1 MIDLYF
7 SIYKLEMFFQNLS
20 KNDCIG
26 NIFPKLDFLKESIYT
41 DIGGGIMIQ
50 RPEYLEE
57 LKRWKDQDVIK
68 VITGVRRCGKS
79 TLFGLFID
87 YLKENNISE
96 EQIIHVNLE
105 DADYNFKDYRE
116 LYDYIN
122 KQLDSKKQYYVFL
135 DEVQNVLGFQKAV
148 DSLYIKKNVDVYI
161 TGSNAYLL
169 SGELATLLSG
179 RYIEIKMLPLSF
191 KEYRTAFHDKNDYQ
205 LFLDYM
211 KNGGMP
217 GNINILQTHPNDID
231 KYLDGIF
238 STIVYK
244 DIMARNNISEKMVLE
259 GILKFIFDSIGSPIS
274 TKRISDTLT
283 SKGMPISNHTVENYI
298 TAFLESFLIYK
309 AERFDVKGK
318 NLLVRDYKYYVVDTG
333 LRSYL
338 LGKKANSDMG
348 HILENIVYL
357 ELLRR
362 GYKVYVGKVDDLEV
376 DFVAEN
382 RDGLQY
388 YQVALTVRDE
398 KVLERELRSLQ
409 KTGDHYPKILLTFD
423 MDLEADYDGIKKIN
437 VVDWLLENKE

>member
-1 MIDLYF
+1 MINR
-7 SIYKLEMFFQNLS
+7 E
-20 KNDCIG
+20 
-26 NIFPKLDFLKESIYT
+26 
-41 DIGGGIMIQ
+41 
-50 RPEYLEE
+50 EYLDE
-57 LKRWKDQDVIK
+57 LIRWKDKDLIK
-68 VITGVRRCGKS
+68 VVTGIRRCGKS
-79 TLFGLFID
+79 TLFDLFID
-87 YLKENNISE
+87 YLKMSGVKSN
-96 EQIIHVNLE
+96 QIIYINLE
-105 DADYNFKDYRE
+105 DADYDFKDYKE
-116 LYDYIN
+116 LYHFIN
-122 KQLDSKKQYYVFL
+122 EKIISEDNFYVFL
-135 DEVQNVLGFQKAV
+135 DEVQNVPGFQRAV

-191 KEYRTAFHDKNDYQ
+191 KEYVSAFGNNNYQQ

-211 KNGGMP
+211 RNGGMP
-217 GNINILQTHPNDID
+217 GNINILKSNVNDLD

-244 DIMARNNISEKMVLE
+244 DIMARNNITDKLLLE
-259 GILKFIFDSIGSPIS
+259 SVIKYIFDSIGSPIS
-274 TKRISDTLT
+274 IKKISDTLT
-283 SKGMPISNHTVENYI
+283 SKGISTSNHTVENYI
-298 TAFLESFLIYK
+298 TALLESFLIYK

-318 NLLVRDYKYYVVDTG
+318 NLLARDYKYYVVDSG

-338 LGKKANSDMG
+338 LGKKADSDMG

-382 RDGLQY
+382 RDGLRY

-409 KTGDHYPKILLTFD
+409 KTGDHYPKTLLTLD
-423 MDLEADYDGIKKIN
+423 MDLETDYDGIRKVN
-437 VVDWLLENKE
+437 VVDWLLSDE

>member
-1 MIDLYF
+1 
-7 SIYKLEMFFQNLS
+7 
-20 KNDCIG
+20 
-26 NIFPKLDFLKESIYT
+26 
-41 DIGGGIMIQ
+41 MIQ
-50 RPEYLEE
+50 RDKYLEE
-57 LKRWKDQDVIK
+57 LKNWKDKDLIK
-68 VITGVRRCGKS
+68 VVTGIRRCGKS
-79 TLFGLFID
+79 TLFELFIN
-87 YLKENNISE
+87 YLKENDVSE
-96 EQIIHVNLE
+96 EQIIHINLE
-105 DADYNFKDYRE
+105 DGDYDFLTNYKE
-116 LYDYIN
+116 LYEYVKSNLVPN
-122 KQLDSKKQYYVFL
+122 KMNYVFL
-135 DEVQNVLGFQKAV
+135 DEVQNVEKFQKAV

-191 KEYRTAFHDKNDYQ
+191 KEYVTAFDDNNYGQ

-217 GNINILQTHPNDID
+217 GNISILKSNPNDID

-244 DIMARNNISEKMVLE
+244 DIMVRNNISDKILLE
-259 GILKFIFDSIGSPIS
+259 SIIKYIFDSIGSPIS
-274 TKRISDTLT
+274 TKKISDTLT
-283 SKGMPISNHTVENYI
+283 SKGISTSNHTVENYI

-318 NLLVRDYKYYVVDTG
+318 NLLARDYKYYVVDTG

-338 LGKKANSDMG
+338 LGKKADSDMG

-382 RDGLQY
+382 RDGLKY

-398 KVLERELRSLQ
+398 KVLEREIRVLQ
-409 KTGDHYPKILLTFD
+409 KTGDHYPKVLLTLD
-423 MDLEADYDGIKKIN
+423 MDLTSDYDGITKIN
-437 VVDWLLENKE
+437 VVDWLLNDKYN

>member
-1 MIDLYF
+1 M
-7 SIYKLEMFFQNLS
+7 
-20 KNDCIG
+20 
-26 NIFPKLDFLKESIYT
+26 
-41 DIGGGIMIQ
+41 
-50 RPEYLEE
+50 
-57 LKRWKDQDVIK
+57 IK
-68 VITGVRRCGKS
+68 VVTGIRRCGKS
-79 TLFGLFID
+79 TLFDLFID
-87 YLKENNISE
+87 YLKMSGVKSN
-96 EQIIHVNLE
+96 QIIHINLE
-105 DADYNFKDYRE
+105 DADYDFKDYKE
-116 LYDYIN
+116 LYHFIN
-122 KQLDSKKQYYVFL
+122 DKIVSEDNFYVFL
-135 DEVQNVLGFQKAV
+135 DEVQNVPGFQRAV

-191 KEYRTAFHDKNDYQ
+191 KEYISAFDNNNYQQ

-211 KNGGMP
+211 RNGGMP
-217 GNINILQTHPNDID
+217 GNINILKSNVNDLD

-244 DIMARNNISEKMVLE
+244 DIMARNNITDKLLLE
-259 GILKFIFDSIGSPIS
+259 SVIKYIFDSIGSPIS
-274 TKRISDTLT
+274 IKKISDTLT
-283 SKGMPISNHTVENYI
+283 SKGISTSNHTVENYI
-298 TAFLESFLIYK
+298 TALLESFLIYK

-318 NLLVRDYKYYVVDTG
+318 NLLARDYKYYVVDSG

-338 LGKKANSDMG
+338 LGKKADSDMG

-382 RDGLQY
+382 RDGLRY

-409 KTGDHYPKILLTFD
+409 KTGDHYPKTLLTLD
-423 MDLEADYDGIKKIN
+423 MDLETDYDGIRKVN
-437 VVDWLLENKE
+437 VVDWLLSDE

>member
-1 MIDLYF
+1 MINR
-7 SIYKLEMFFQNLS
+7 E
-20 KNDCIG
+20 
-26 NIFPKLDFLKESIYT
+26 
-41 DIGGGIMIQ
+41 
-50 RPEYLEE
+50 EYLDE
-57 LKRWKDQDVIK
+57 LIRWKDKDLIK
-68 VITGVRRCGKS
+68 VVTGIRRCGKS
-79 TLFGLFID
+79 TLFDLFID
-87 YLKENNISE
+87 YLKMSGVKSN
-96 EQIIHVNLE
+96 QIIYINLE
-105 DADYNFKDYRE
+105 DADYDFKDYKE
-116 LYDYIN
+116 LYHFIN
-122 KQLDSKKQYYVFL
+122 EKIISENNFYVFL
-135 DEVQNVLGFQKAV
+135 DEVQNVPGFQRAV

-191 KEYRTAFHDKNDYQ
+191 KEYVSAFDNNNYQQ

-211 KNGGMP
+211 RNGGMP
-217 GNINILQTHPNDID
+217 GNINILKSNVNDLD

-244 DIMARNNISEKMVLE
+244 DIMARNNITDKLLLE
-259 GILKFIFDSIGSPIS
+259 SVIKYIFDSIGSPIS
-274 TKRISDTLT
+274 IKKISDTLT
-283 SKGMPISNHTVENYI
+283 SKGISTSNHTVENYI
-298 TAFLESFLIYK
+298 TALLESFLVYK

-318 NLLVRDYKYYVVDTG
+318 NLLARDYKYYVVDSG

-338 LGKKANSDMG
+338 LGKKADSDMG

-382 RDGLQY
+382 RDGLRY

-398 KVLERELRSLQ
+398 KVLERELRFLQ
-409 KTGDHYPKILLTFD
+409 KTGDHYPKTLLTLD
-423 MDLEADYDGIKKIN
+423 MDLETDYDGIRKVN
-437 VVDWLLENKE
+437 VVDWLLSDE

>member
-1 MIDLYF
+1 MINR
-7 SIYKLEMFFQNLS
+7 E
-20 KNDCIG
+20 
-26 NIFPKLDFLKESIYT
+26 
-41 DIGGGIMIQ
+41 
-50 RPEYLEE
+50 EYLNE
-57 LKRWKDQDVIK
+57 LIRWKDKDLIK
-68 VITGVRRCGKS
+68 VVTGIRRCGKS
-79 TLFGLFID
+79 TLFDLFID
-87 YLKENNISE
+87 YLKMSGVKSN
-96 EQIIHVNLE
+96 QIIYINLE
-105 DADYNFKDYRE
+105 DADYDFKNYKE
-116 LYDYIN
+116 LYHFIN
-122 KQLDSKKQYYVFL
+122 EKIISEDNFYVFL
-135 DEVQNVLGFQKAV
+135 DEVQNVPGFQRAI

-191 KEYRTAFHDKNDYQ
+191 KEYVSAFDNNNYQQ

-211 KNGGMP
+211 RNGGMP
-217 GNINILQTHPNDID
+217 GNINILKSNINDLD

-244 DIMARNNISEKMVLE
+244 DIMARNNITDKLLLE
-259 GILKFIFDSIGSPIS
+259 SVIKYIFDCIGSPIS
-274 TKRISDTLT
+274 IKKISDTLT
-283 SKGMPISNHTVENYI
+283 SKGISTSNHTVENYI
-298 TAFLESFLIYK
+298 TALLESFLIYK
-309 AERFDVKGK
+309 VERFDVKGK
-318 NLLVRDYKYYVVDTG
+318 NLLARDYKYYVVDSG

-338 LGKKANSDMG
+338 LGKKADSDMG

-382 RDGLQY
+382 RDGLRY

-409 KTGDHYPKILLTFD
+409 KTGDHYPKTLLTLD
-423 MDLEADYDGIKKIN
+423 MDLETDYDGIRKVN
-437 VVDWLLENKE
+437 VVDWLLSGE